1 MFKKSISIA
10 LASLFAVATATS
22 TLSASDITEKQAKKG
37 SKVYQKKFKSR
48 CDNMTGAAF
57 AGQYDMDEWQE
68 LYEEGE
74 LASEIKEVCPATESM
89 KIKERDLKKLY
100 HFFYFYGAD
109 SGKVPS
115 CG

>member
-1 MFKKSISIA
+1 MFKKSVSIA
-10 LASLFAVATATS
+10 LASLFAVATATTS
-22 TLSASDITEKQAKKG
+22 LSAADVTEKQAKKG
-37 SKVYQKKFKSR
+37 SKTYQKKFKSR

-57 AGQYDMDEWQE
+57 AGQYDMDEWE
-68 LYEEGE
+68 EMYEDGS
-74 LASEIKEVCPATESM
+74 LVDEIKEMCPATENM
-89 KIKERDLKKLY
+89 KFRDRDVKKLF

>member
-1 MFKKSISIA
+1 MFKKSISIT
-10 LASLFAVATATS
+10 LASLFAISTAIT
-22 TLSASDITEKQAKKG
+22 TLSAADVSEADAKKG

-57 AGQYDMDEWQE
+57 AGQYDMDEWE
-68 LYEEGE
+68 DLYNEGDLE
-74 LASEIKEVCPATESM
+74 AEIKDVCPATEKM
-89 KIKERDLKKLY
+89 EIKDRDLKKLF